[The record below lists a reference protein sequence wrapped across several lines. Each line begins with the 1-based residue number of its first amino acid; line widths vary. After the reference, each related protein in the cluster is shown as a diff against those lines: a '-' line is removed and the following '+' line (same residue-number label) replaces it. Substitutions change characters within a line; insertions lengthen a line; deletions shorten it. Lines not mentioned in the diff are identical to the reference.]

1 MRAGLNHKER
11 TERMSHEETLMAGVE
26 ARREAIVRF
35 LREMIA
41 IPAESCREEERCR
54 RVRREYEELG
64 FDEVRFDG
72 LGSVVARMGSGPLHI
87 LFDGHIDCVGV
98 GDPANWDH
106 DPFQGKLEDG
116 KVWGRGAVDELP
128 AIACMAHGMAALKE
142 AGWPEDVTVW
152 LCASVMEEDCDG
164 LPLQHLIQ
172 VEGVRPHVVVLGEP
186 TDMAVYRGHRGRME
200 ISVTTRGVA
209 AHGAHCERGVN
220 AIYKMAPILKDIE
233 ALNSTLAH
241 DDFLGK
247 GTVTVSYIDCRT
259 PSLCAVPDQAR
270 IWIDRRLTAGET
282 VEGALEQIRSLPGLG
297 DALVEL
303 PVYDATSWTGLPVS
317 QPKSFPTWVLA
328 ESHPL
333 VQGAVEAVGDVLG
346 EAPRVS
352 RWTFSTN
359 GVASMGR
366 LGIPTIGFA
375 PGKEEL
381 SHSTGE
387 WVSVDDL
394 VKAAAVYARMAVRLA
409 ARKNELM

>member
-1 MRAGLNHKER
+1 MDLQSLTA
-11 TERMSHEETLMAGVE
+11 

-35 LREMIA
+35 LRDMIA
-41 IPAESCREEERCR
+41 IPAESCREEARCQ
-54 RVRREYEELG
+54 RVKAEYEALG
-64 FDEVRFDG
+64 FDEVHFDG
-72 LGSVVARMGSGPLHI
+72 LGSVIARVGTGPLHL

-98 GDPANWDH
+98 GDAANWSH

-116 KVWGRGAVDELP
+116 RVWGRGAVDELP
-128 AIACMAHGMAALKE
+128 AIACMAHGMAALKQ
-142 AGWPEDVTVW
+142 AGWPADVTVW

-164 LPLQHLIQ
+164 LPLQHLVEQ
-172 VEGVRPHVVVLGEP
+172 EGVKPHAVILGEP
-186 TDMAVYRGHRGRME
+186 TDLAIYRGHRGRME
-200 ISVTTRGVA
+200 ISVTTHGVA

-220 AIYKMAPILKDIE
+220 AIYKMAPILQDIE
-233 ALNSTLAH
+233 ALNATLAT

-247 GTVTVSYIDCRT
+247 GTVTVSYIDCQT

-270 IWIDRRLTAGET
+270 IWIDRRLTKGET
-282 VEGALEQIRSLPGLG
+282 VEGALEQIRTLPHIG

-303 PVYDATSWTGLPVS
+303 PTYDAVSWRGLAVR
-317 QPKSFPTWVLA
+317 QPKSFPTWALE

-333 VQGAVEAVGDVLG
+333 VQGAVEAAQAELG
-346 EAPRVS
+346 AAPRVS

-387 WVSVDDL
+387 WVLVDDL
-394 VKAAAVYARMAVRLA
+394 VKAAAVYARLAVVLA

>member
-1 MRAGLNHKER
+1 MNGSDGLRGQAESSRA
-11 TERMSHEETLMAGVE
+11 
-26 ARREAIVRF
+26 AIVRF
-35 LREMIA
+35 LRDMIA
-41 IPAESCREEERCR
+41 IPAESCKEELRCR
-54 RVRREYEELG
+54 RVKEEYEALG

-72 LGSVVARMGSGPLHI
+72 LGSVIARVGSGPLHL

-98 GDPANWDH
+98 GDPANWSH

-128 AIACMAHGMAALKE
+128 AIACMAYGMAALKQT
-142 AGWPEDVTVW
+142 GWPEELTVW

-164 LPLQHLIQ
+164 LPLQHLIEQ
-172 VEGVRPHVVVLGEP
+172 EGVRPHAVVLGEP

-220 AIYKMAPILKDIE
+220 AIYKMAPILQDIE
-233 ALNSTLAH
+233 ALNATLAV
-241 DDFLGK
+241 DEFLGK
-247 GTVTVSYIDCRT
+247 GTVTVSFIDCRT

-270 IWIDRRLTAGET
+270 IWIDRRLTKGET
-282 VEGALEQIRSLPGLG
+282 VEGALEQIRGLPHLG
-297 DALVEL
+297 DAVVEL
-303 PVYDATSWTGLPVS
+303 PVYDATSWRGLQVS
-317 QPKSFPTWVLA
+317 QPKSFPTWVLE

-333 VQGAVEAVGDVLG
+333 VQGAVEALREELG
-346 EAPRVS
+346 IEPLVS

-387 WVSVDDL
+387 WVLVDDL
-394 VKAAAVYARMAVRLA
+394 VKATAAYARMAVALA

>member
-1 MRAGLNHKER
+1 MRDTDN
-11 TERMSHEETLMAGVE
+11 LMELAD
-26 ARREAIVRF
+26 ASREAIVGF

-41 IPAESCREEERCR
+41 IPAESCREEARCR
-54 RVRREYEELG
+54 RVKAEYEALG
-64 FDEVRFDG
+64 FDEVHFDG
-72 LGSVVARMGSGPLHI
+72 LGSVIARVGNGPLHL

-98 GDPANWDH
+98 GDAASWSH
-106 DPFQGKLEDG
+106 DPFQGKREDG

-128 AIACMAHGMAALKE
+128 AIACMAHGMAALKR
-142 AGWPEDVTVW
+142 AGWPEGVTVW

-164 LPLQHLIQ
+164 LPLQHLIEQ
-172 VEGVRPHVVVLGEP
+172 EGLKPHAVILGEP
-186 TDMAVYRGHRGRME
+186 TDMAIYRGHRGRME

-220 AIYKMAPILKDIE
+220 AIYKMAPILQDIE
-233 ALNSTLAH
+233 VLNATLAA

-270 IWIDRRLTAGET
+270 IWIDRRLTKGET
-282 VEGALEQIRSLPGLG
+282 VEGALEQIRTLPHIG
-297 DALVEL
+297 DAAVEL
-303 PVYDATSWTGLPVS
+303 PTYDAVSWRGLAVK
-317 QPKSFPTWVLA
+317 QPKSFPTWVLE

-333 VQGAVEAVGDVLG
+333 VQGAVEAVQAELG
-346 EAPRVS
+346 AVPRVS

-387 WVSVDDL
+387 WVSEDDL
-394 VKAAAVYARMAVRLA
+394 VKAAAVYARLAVVLA